1 MTETNTRQPPT
12 PTEVQERLNRM
23 YGATVPGA
31 AAKVDENNATQ
42 VMKVL
47 VGTSLTVPEQA
58 SVFQQYADAA
68 SPRNI
73 VGKLLKF
80 AKGDYIAGEGGEEI
94 PEGTK
99 LIAVMDELWTGWTRW
114 ENNKP
119 VESRIGRVIDKF
131 VPAKRRAL
139 GDENRDEW
147 AVDDRGE
154 PRDPWQFGNYLVLKS
169 PETGEF
175 FTFTTGTRGGIN
187 AIAELCRHYAR
198 DVKQHP
204 DYFPIIALKSN
215 SYNHP
220 NKAFGR
226 IKIPVFT
233 VVGRSPRDGSVAVQ
247 AVADDMN
254 DDLPF

>member
-1 MTETNTRQPPT
+1 MTPNRRCSSSPLTAAAHFTNPKTGATAQRPARLDTETNTRQPPT
-12 PTEVQERLNRM
+12 PAEVQERLNRQH
-23 YGATVPGA
+23 GAIVPGA
-31 AAKVDENNATQ
+31 KQDAFGLPADENSRTQ
-42 VMKVL
+42 VL
-47 VGTSLTVPEQA
+47 ASTTALTVPEQA

-73 VGKLLKF
+73 TGKLLKF
-80 AKGDYIAGEGGEEI
+80 AKGDYVAGESGEEI
-94 PEGTK
+94 PEGTR

-131 VPAKRRAL
+131 VPARRDDL
-139 GDENRDEW
+139 GDNNKDTW
-147 AVDDRGE
+147 AADDRGE
-154 PRDPWQFGNYLVLKS
+154 PRDPWQFGNYLAMKS

-204 DYFPIIALKSN
+204 S
-215 SYNHP
+215 
-220 NKAFGR
+220 
-226 IKIPVFT
+226 
-233 VVGRSPRDGSVAVQ
+233 
-247 AVADDMN
+247 
-254 DDLPF
+254 